1 MVDSTAHLNNDSSVA
16 NAGEFASAE
25 TSASV
30 VRIRHLNHCFGEGA
44 NRKQVL
50 FDNNLEIGTGEL
62 VIMTGPSGS
71 GKTTLL
77 TLIGGLRST
86 QEGSTRVLGRELRG
100 LDRKALVEVRR
111 SIGFIF
117 QLHNLFESLSA
128 CENVQ
133 VALELQSC
141 TAAEMKQRA
150 CDILQKLGLGH
161 RIHHKPRAMSG
172 GERQRVAVARAL
184 VNRPRLVLA
193 DEPTAALDKEASRD
207 VVEMLKALT
216 VEAGCTILMVSHD
229 SRLLDV
235 ASRIVNMVDG
245 HIASDVTVNQAVEIC
260 EFLKKSEV
268 FTTLS
273 PAELLNVAERMVRE
287 EHPADTRII
296 RQGDEGDKF
305 FIIGSGKV
313 DVHIDTD
320 PEGRQTRVVDQM
332 GVGDFF
338 GEKALITGE
347 PRNASIVS
355 TEDVVLYSLGKESFQ
370 AALAASDS
378 FHEQLRKVAFGR

>member
-1 MVDSTAHLNNDSSVA
+1 MVDPTAGLNDDSSVA
-16 NAGEFASAE
+16 AAAAAASRGTREA
-25 TSASV
+25 V
-30 VRIRHLNHCFGEGA
+30 VQIRQLNHYFGEGA

-50 FDNNLEIGTGEL
+50 FDTELAVFPGEF

-86 QEGSTRVLGRELRG
+86 QEGSNRVLGRELRG
-100 LDRKALVEVRR
+100 LDRRQLVAVRR

-133 VALELQSC
+133 MALELQNLSL
-141 TAAEMKQRA
+141 AEMKRRA
-150 CDILQKLGLGH
+150 CHILQKLGLGH

-184 VNRPRLVLA
+184 ANRPQLVLA
-193 DEPTAALDKEASRD
+193 DEPTAALDRKASRD
-207 VVEMLKALT
+207 VIEMLSGLT
-216 VEAGCTILMVSHD
+216 QEAGCAVLMVSHD

-235 ASRIVNMVDG
+235 AHRIINMVDG
-245 HIASDVTVNQAVEIC
+245 RVASDLAVNQAVQIC
-260 EFLKKSEV
+260 EFLKKSPV
-268 FTTLS
+268 FAALS
-273 PAELLNVAERMVRE
+273 PAELLNVAERMKQE
-287 EHPADTRII
+287 EFSANTRII
-296 RQGDEGDKF
+296 REGEEGDKF
-305 FIIGSGKV
+305 YIIGSGNV
-313 DVHIDTD
+313 DVHVNVD
-320 PEGRQTRVVDQM
+320 PEGRQTRIVDQM
-332 GVGDFF
+332 GAGDFF

-355 TEDVVLYSLGKESFQ
+355 RDEVVLYSLGKEEFQ